1 DVPSQFRAAA
11 AAATDDFLTSSPEL
25 ATYLGD
31 HRHDDRL
38 TDRSDASFAA
48 AADSAR
54 GHLALLAAIDVAAL
68 DLQDAADHGMLTT
81 ALRQRVFAYDELAE
95 HRWNPLVYNVG
106 EALYPLVARTE
117 RPAEVRLRALAGRLA
132 GIPELLAV
140 AHDQL
145 GVAPA
150 VHVETAIGQNAG
162 ALHLV
167 DVEIPALLEQAPGLA
182 DVVEPARAAAS
193 EALRDHTD
201 FLRAALPGSTG
212 EFRIGPERFAAKL
225 ALALDSDLAPDEI
238 VARATANVAEVTAQ
252 LYEVARTSF
261 GAAATADPAQ
271 RRAAI
276 AAMLDRIAEARPDD
290 ASIVARA
297 EAALEATTRFVR
309 ERDLITVLE
318 QATQIQEMPEFRR
331 GVAVAY
337 CDSPGP
343 LEDGGVTF
351 FAIAPTPEDWPADRR
366 ASFYREYND
375 ALVVDLTVHEAM
387 PGHMLQLAHARRF
400 TGSTL
405 VRKVFRSGSF
415 IEGWAVHAE
424 RIMAEAGHGGPA
436 VRAQQLKMQLRMSIN
451 AILDAGVHAGG
462 MTEAEAMRLMTVDG
476 FQEEGEAAGKWRR
489 ACLSS
494 AQLSTYFVGYA
505 ELTDLLARRPPG
517 RSDKQVYDEMLS
529 HGNPSPRRLGQL
541 LGW

>member
-1 DVPSQFRAAA
+1 
-11 AAATDDFLTSSPEL
+11 AAATDDFLTSNPEL

-38 TDRSDASFAA
+38 TDRSDDAFAA
-48 AADSAR
+48 AADTAR
-54 GHLALLAAIDVAAL
+54 GHLKELGAVDVTAL
-68 DLQDAADHGMLTT
+68 DAQDAVDHGMLTT

-106 EALYPLVARTE
+106 EALYPLLARTE

-132 GIPELLAV
+132 GIPALLAT

-162 ALHLV
+162 AIHLV
-167 DVEIPALLEQAPGLA
+167 DVLIPELLAESPELTDA
-182 DVVEPARAAAS
+182 VEPARQAAS

-212 EFRIGPERFAAKL
+212 EFRLGPARFAAKL
-225 ALALDSDLAPDEI
+225 ALALDADLSPEEV
-238 VARATANVAEVTAQ
+238 VARAHANVADVTSQ
-252 LYEVARTSF
+252 LYDVARASF
-261 GAAATADPAQ
+261 GAAETTDAAG

-276 AAMLDRIAEARPDD
+276 AAMLDSIAEDTPDD
-290 ASIVARA
+290 ASIVERA
-297 EAALEATTRFVR
+297 EAALADTTRFVL
-309 ERDLITVLE
+309 EQDLITVLE
-318 QATQIQEMPEFRR
+318 QETQIQQMPEFRR

-351 FAIAPTPEDWPADRR
+351 FAIAPTPEDWPAERR

-400 TGSTL
+400 QGSTL

-462 MTEAEAMRLMTVDG
+462 MTEDEAMRLMTEDG
-476 FQEEGEAAGKWRR
+476 FQEEGEASGKWRR

-494 AQLSTYFVGYA
+494 TQLSTYFVGYA
-505 ELTDLLARRPPG
+505 ELADLLARRPSG
-517 RSDKQVYDEMLS
+517 RSDKQVYDELLA
-529 HGNPSPRRLGQL
+529 HGNPSPRRLAAL

>member
-1 DVPSQFRAAA
+1 
-11 AAATDDFLTSSPEL
+11 
-25 ATYLGD
+25 
-31 HRHDDRL
+31 
-38 TDRSDASFAA
+38 
-48 AADSAR
+48 
-54 GHLALLAAIDVAAL
+54 
-68 DLQDAADHGMLTT
+68 
-81 ALRQRVFAYDELAE
+81 
-95 HRWNPLVYNVG
+95 
-106 EALYPLVARTE
+106 
-117 RPAEVRLRALAGRLA
+117 
-132 GIPELLAV
+132 
-140 AHDQL
+140 
-145 GVAPA
+145 
-150 VHVETAIGQNAG
+150 
-162 ALHLV
+162 
-167 DVEIPALLEQAPGLA
+167 
-182 DVVEPARAAAS
+182 
-193 EALRDHTD
+193 
-201 FLRAALPGSTG
+201 
-212 EFRIGPERFAAKL
+212 
-225 ALALDSDLAPDEI
+225 
-238 VARATANVAEVTAQ
+238 
-252 LYEVARTSF
+252 
-261 GAAATADPAQ
+261 
-271 RRAAI
+271 
-276 AAMLDRIAEARPDD
+276 
-290 ASIVARA
+290 
-297 EAALEATTRFVR
+297 
-309 ERDLITVLE
+309 VLE